1 MIARA
6 KQAGARSIISG
17 SNKVRFCA
25 HNGLTPDIAPCPLSL
40 NKNTLSATSANDA
53 ALMNARKKGQQF

>member
-25 HNGLTPDIAPCPLSL
+25 HNGLAPDIAPCPLSL
-40 NKNTLSATSANDA
+40 NKNINHLYANDA
-53 ALMNARKKGQQF
+53 ALMNAHEKGQQF

>member
-6 KQAGARSIISG
+6 KQAGARSIISA

-25 HNGLTPDIAPCPLSL
+25 HIGLTPDIAPCPLPS
-40 NKNTLSATSANDA
+40 
-53 ALMNARKKGQQF
+53 KKIFDHHFGE